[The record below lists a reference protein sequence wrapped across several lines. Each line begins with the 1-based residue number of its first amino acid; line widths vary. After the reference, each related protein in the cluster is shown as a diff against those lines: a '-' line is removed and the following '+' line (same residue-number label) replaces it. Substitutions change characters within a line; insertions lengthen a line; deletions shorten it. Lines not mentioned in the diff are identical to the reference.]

1 MLALGCPL
9 DITLDVSGC
18 YLGLLRVSRGQLWG
32 KGEAAK
38 ASGLGEAGAIWS
50 CGGEADKAGLA
61 FPSSNTGNGLTG
73 KPGQLLEEQGR

>member
-1 MLALGCPL
+1 M
-9 DITLDVSGC
+9 
-18 YLGLLRVSRGQLWG
+18 G

-73 KPGQLLEEQGR
+73 KPRQLLEDQGR